1 MTTLHPF
8 STSRESVLQIWSL
21 QAQTRRS
28 LPESRVADL
37 FVLLHGMLF
46 TNIQLDDFKPT
57 LARFMERLQLEG
69 AEEREWI
76 MMAVIN
82 ITSLLEYGKPT
93 GVLRST
99 GGIGSGAAPGGK
111 DTSTA
116 AQAAAA
122 SARVNML
129 VRRVDQMEVD
139 DADSAVSPIPES
151 QPTDINMANSG
162 VLNVSPI
169 TGHATAA
176 LREQNEYPLGFKF
189 ALKLTFDMLIY
200 TLRTP
205 MRKATQFARPT
216 LNPYNTIVLTFL
228 ATVMKH
234 AAVQKILE
242 RSIPWE
248 DLATFFGTIPRA
260 GITQIDGGRLTAGC
274 TPLPEDWCLRGM
286 EWGGRRL
293 FERGFWKGAEGQ
305 HVELEVLDTN
315 EEPEGLTD
323 GIIEDEDDERVDP
336 GESKNS
342 KRWTRIARASG
353 IIAKTVP
360 GFKWEAGTRS
370 FEVTGLLEQ
379 KVGSWREEERMER
392 EEEERRRIRNGARNG
407 RMWGG
412 DDMDVDG
419 DINQSTDE
427 DALSDDDSGSSSDV
441 EESEEVRALKVS
453 FSFSGLRTQ
462 MIYNYGPQAR
472 RRELLRMLRGTP
484 SSPKQ
489 RTRPRRSRTIPSS
502 HRPLLRVVPGY
513 TVLVIDTNFLLSSLS
528 MFSTLVESQRWTILV
543 PLAVVTEL
551 DGIRHNNTA
560 LGEAAQAAIHYI
572 EGHVRSHALSLKVQT
587 SKGNYLR
594 DLNVRSEDI
603 EFGHQE
609 WERSMDD
616 LILKAAVWQDEH
628 WVDRSTL
635 LNSGDRDTSGAAK
648 VVLISLDR
656 NCRFLCYSFVVRPV
670 LIKLFFLLVRLKARA
685 RQLDAAD
692 ERDIA
697 AILKNEA

>member
-453 FSFSGLRTQ
+453 FSFSGLHTQ

-656 NCRFLCYSFVVRPV
+656 NCRFLCYSFVVRAV